1 MNYLNIKQ
9 EAENRIL
16 RIRDREVM
24 LDKDV
29 AELYEVETAELNRKV
44 KNNPEKFTGDL
55 YFFDLSREE
64 KNQVIEDHP
73 RLESLKH
80 APNVK
85 AYTEYGV
92 LMLATTFQ
100 KSNDTAIQICHIL
113 VQTFVEY
120 KKKQKG
126 LIHSDPILSEIKRDV
141 ELLKNFAL
149 NQFEL
154 NGQFDE
160 HFQLIFK
167 EIAQI
172 KNNDDIGNPKN
183 EIGFK
188 K

>member
-1 MNYLNIKQ
+1 MDYLTIKQ

-16 RIRDREVM
+16 KIRDREVM

-44 KNNPEKFTGDL
+44 KNNPEKFTSDL
-55 YFFDLSREE
+55 YVFDLNREE
-64 KNQVIEDHP
+64 RNQLIEDHP

-85 AYTEYGV
+85 AYTEYGI

-120 KKKQKG
+120 KKKQKSIVLG
-126 LIHSDPILSEIKRDV
+126 DSILAEIKRDV

-149 NQFEL
+149 NQFEV
-154 NGQFDE
+154 NSQFDE

-172 KNNDDIGNPKN
+172 KASEISETPKN